1 MEQYVIKGGNPL
13 VGEVEIA
20 GAKNAALAIL
30 AAAIMTDETILI
42 ENLPD
47 VRDINV
53 LLEAIAGIGAQVA
66 DKELERVDGIAVDL
80 QEAANQDTQEQ
91 RRVDFLGD
99 QSQDDGDDR
108 GEQSPEG
115 CVHLHDFL
123 SSFLFAKHKQKT
135 MNVQKWNTHG
145 NKSMQTEY
153 ITSLYDSAPHL

>member
-1 MEQYVIKGGNPL
+1 MPTFRGVRQHRDHTVGGIIDFLEEDVVEGTFKGEPGIEQ
-13 VGEVEIA
+13 
-20 GAKNAALAIL
+20 GADDD
-30 AAAIMTDETILI
+30 TDEQ
-42 ENLPD
+42 
-47 VRDINV
+47 
-53 LLEAIAGIGAQVA
+53 GA
-66 DKELERVDGIAVDL
+66 
-80 QEAANQDTQEQ
+80 
-91 RRVDFLGD
+91 VDFLGD